1 MSKDLLK
8 RAEAMLKDGYCN
20 EDHETYEGCWTCEV
34 DMESIIQELLDK
46 IKGDAERLNVETLV
60 EKVHIAIQYS
70 DAQIATTGYQTIM
83 SSNIAQAAA
92 IAAINVIKGDDN
104 DS

>member
-1 MSKDLLK
+1 M
-8 RAEAMLKDGYCN
+8 
-20 EDHETYEGCWTCEV
+20 
-34 DMESIIQELLDK
+34 
-46 IKGDAERLNVETLV
+46 ETLV